1 MPDRSNRIERLLWK
15 GDKSGAAF
23 AKFWRM
29 DEERE
34 RVAGERF
41 VERAREMAN
50 AKQSRLSGRL
60 TSLLAGIVR

>member
-1 MPDRSNRIERLLWK
+1 MPDRSNRIERLLLK

-34 RVAGERF
+34 RESRERD
-41 VERAREMAN
+41 
-50 AKQSRLSGRL
+50 L
-60 TSLLAGIVR
+60 